1 MLEVLDKEMR
11 CSWLATFT
19 GPSPDFRKRYLF
31 RAVLRDSFVF
41 YLEVRVSDRLVRV
54 YHSPEEVEVL
64 VEELRRGGYSEEWN
78 RECFIEPV
86 EKWVEFLKERLF
98 YLYDEEDWR
107 EEIWAIQVLNFLEFH
122 KDYLKK
128 PWPYMINL
136 YFEGR
141 DLWDKLLPWEKER
154 LTNLILKHIE
164 KEKEKQIQNQKE
176 VVR

>member
-1 MLEVLDKEMR
+1 MLGVLDKEMS
-11 CSWLATFT
+11 CQWLATFT
-19 GPSPDFRKRYLF
+19 GPSPDFRKHYLF
-31 RAVLRDSFVF
+31 RVVLRGSFVF
-41 YLEVRVSDRLVRV
+41 YLEVRVLDRLVRV

-64 VEELRRGGYSEEWN
+64 VEELRRNGYSEEWN
-78 RECFIEPV
+78 SECFIEPV

-107 EEIWAIQVLNFLEFH
+107 EEIWAIQVMNFLEFH

-136 YFEGR
+136 YFEGK

-154 LTNLILKHIE
+154 LTNLILKHL
-164 KEKEKQIQNQKE
+164 EKEKQIQNQKE
-176 VVR
+176 VAR